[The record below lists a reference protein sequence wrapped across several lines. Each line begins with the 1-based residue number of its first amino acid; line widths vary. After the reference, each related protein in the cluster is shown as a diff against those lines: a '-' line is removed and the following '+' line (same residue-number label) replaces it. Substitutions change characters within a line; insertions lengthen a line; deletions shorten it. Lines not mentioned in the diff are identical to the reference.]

1 MSMSPSS
8 RRAFTSRCRP
18 PQLTRAWRQELN
30 ERLMISYDVYNRTT
44 SQKHRDCCQLIFNK
58 SQQAGDIYLGSYE
71 GWCVALLG
79 AMRRSLSR

>member
-1 MSMSPSS
+1 
-8 RRAFTSRCRP
+8 
-18 PQLTRAWRQELN
+18 
-30 ERLMISYDVYNRTT
+30 MISYDVYNRTT
-44 SQKHRDCCQLIFNK
+44 SQKHRDCCQLIFSK